1 MRTWRTETAR
11 TVLDHPVLRVEKV
24 RRSAGGPAH
33 EFLLLTSPDWVNVVP
48 VTDDGLVVLIRQW
61 RHGVGGPTL
70 EIPGGLVDPG
80 ESPAAAAA
88 RELAEETG
96 YAAGELE
103 DLGWVH
109 PNPALFGNRCHTF
122 LASGCRL
129 AGPARPE
136 DTEEI
141 EVEPTP
147 LARVP
152 ELIHSGRITHS
163 LVVAAFARL
172 WLAREALAPGAHS
185 L

>member
-1 MRTWRTETAR
+1 VKSWRTERAE
-11 TVLDHPVLRVEKV
+11 TVLEHPVLRVERV
-24 RRSAGGPAH
+24 RRRAGGAAH

-48 VTDDGLVVLIRQW
+48 VTDEGMVVLIRQW
-61 RHGVGGPTL
+61 RHGIAAPTL

-80 ESPAAAAA
+80 EKPAGAAA

-96 YAAGELE
+96 YAAGGLE
-103 DLGWVH
+103 GLGWVH
-109 PNPALFGNRCHTF
+109 PNPALFGNRCFTF
-122 LASGCRL
+122 LATGCRP
-129 AGPARPE
+129 AGPPRPE

-141 EVEPTP
+141 EVELAP

-152 ELIHSGRITHS
+152 ELIREGRITHS

-172 WLAREALAPGAHS
+172 WLSRGGLVSAADL